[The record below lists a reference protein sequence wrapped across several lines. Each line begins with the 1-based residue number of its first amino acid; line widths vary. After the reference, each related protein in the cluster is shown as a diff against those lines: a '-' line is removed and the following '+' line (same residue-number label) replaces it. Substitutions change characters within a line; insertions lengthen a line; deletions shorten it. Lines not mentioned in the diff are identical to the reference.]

1 LITPGLIQVNS
12 ITTTH
17 LAFTPAT
24 STNVIATINASA
36 EGIDITA
43 DRISISGTTTFS
55 AGYDPSTKCPTASCI
70 ANGGAAADVNANTTV
85 ITGGKIT
92 VNGSSTFGSGYD
104 PTGKI
109 PLTGAAADVNANVT
123 TIDGGHITTNSI
135 TASQIAANTITASQ
149 IAAGAITATEIS
161 VSSLDAISA
170 NMGTIMAGSIYLVGS
185 YGSIT
190 IDGNSGGIYGDV
202 VGAQSL
208 YVSSAQITSL
218 IVPGLGGGNGYVCVG
233 SSGNLYRATSCP

>member
-1 LITPGLIQVNS
+1 LTEWGPAGSTLITPGLIQVNS

-109 PLTGAAADVNANVT
+109 PFGSAATDVNSNST
-123 TIDGGHITTNSI
+123 TIDGGHITTG
-135 TASQIAANTITASQ
+135 TV
-149 IAAGAITATEIS
+149 TATQIS
-161 VSSLDAISA
+161 VGSLDAISS
-170 NMGTIMAGSIYLVGS
+170 NLGTATAGTLDLCPGSCGSGVFINSTDVYADYLGIT
-185 YGSIT
+185 YEGSIT
-190 IDGNSGGIYGDV
+190 TFHSSVADIY
-202 VGAQSL
+202 SL
-208 YVSSAQITSL
+208 TIG
-218 IVPGLGGGNGYVCVG
+218 GLGGGDGYVCVG
-233 SSGNLYRATSCP
+233 SAGNLYRSTSCP